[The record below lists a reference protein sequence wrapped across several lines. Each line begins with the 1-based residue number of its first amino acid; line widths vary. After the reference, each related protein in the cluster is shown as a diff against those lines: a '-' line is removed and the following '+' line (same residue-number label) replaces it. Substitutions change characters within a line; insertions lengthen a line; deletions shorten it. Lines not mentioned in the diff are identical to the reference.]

1 MEDNAPQQRLLRRIS
16 TKIIGRPRNINDP
29 SIFHKLSLIALLS
42 WIGLGADG
50 LSSSSYGPEEA
61 FKAIAGHTYLAIFL
75 AIATAVTVFVISYT
89 YSKIIEQF
97 PHGGGGY
104 IVATHTLGNS
114 AGVISGSALLIDYV
128 LTITVSIAACGD
140 AIFSFLPIEYHQY
153 SLVFK
158 IALIFILILLNLRGV
173 KESVAILTPIFV
185 LFIITH
191 VLLLGYGIISQ
202 TSAIVT
208 HANQFS
214 SGLSGDLQLI
224 GIVGI
229 LAIFLRA
236 FSLGGG
242 TYTGIEAVSNGLP
255 VMREPKVKTGKRT
268 MMYMAVSLSLVAG
281 ALFICYYLLDIEPVQ
296 GQTLNAVLAT
306 NLFSG
311 WPGGII
317 LAAVIIFSEGLL
329 LFVAAQT
336 GFIGGPRVMA
346 NMAVDSWFPKKFS
359 ALSERLT
366 MRNGV
371 LVMGLAALVLMIG
384 TSGSISFLVIMYAIN
399 VFLTFSLSQVGMAK
413 FTIKN
418 RKKKEHWIRYLL
430 IFVIGFLLCFTILI
444 VTIYEKI
451 GEGGWLTLIITL
463 AVIIMCYLIRRHYHK
478 IKKAMKKF
486 DEVLLLSSIH
496 LVGHP
501 NTKPVNPKHMTA
513 VILVTGYSGY
523 GVNTFLSLIRSFPGL
538 YKNIIFVSIAEIDSG
553 SFKGAEEIE
562 ALKTSVENS
571 LLKYVILAQRL
582 GFSADYRTDV
592 GTDVVETAS
601 HLCESIAEEFPKV
614 MFFTAK
620 LVFRHE
626 TIFHKILHNETA
638 FSVQR
643 RLQWKG
649 LPVVILP
656 VRIDI

>member
-1 MEDNAPQQRLLRRIS
+1 MQNDSSQIS
-16 TKIIGRPRNINDP
+16 TLRKITTKVIGRPRNINDP

-61 FKAIAGHTYLAIFL
+61 FNAIGNHVYLAIFL
-75 AIATAVTVFVISYT
+75 ALATAATVFIISYT
-89 YSKIIEQF
+89 YTKIIERF

-104 IVATHTLGNS
+104 IVATHTLGKG
-114 AGVISGSALLIDYV
+114 AGVVSGSALLIDYV

-140 AIFSFLPIEYHQY
+140 AIFSFLPFEFQE
-153 SLVFK
+153 FK
-158 IALIFILILLNLRGV
+158 IWFKILLIFILIILNLRGI
-173 KESVAILTPIFV
+173 KESVTVLAPIFL

-191 VLLLGYGIISQ
+191 VLLLGYGISSQAPAIGTHISQ
-202 TSAIVT
+202 
-208 HANQFS
+208 FS
-214 SGLSGDLQLI
+214 NGFGGDLQAI
-224 GIVGI
+224 GLLGI

-268 MMYMAVSLSLVAG
+268 MMYMATSLAIVAG
-281 ALFICYYLLDIEPVQ
+281 ALFLCYYLLDIRPVQ

-306 NLFSG
+306 RLFNT
-311 WPGGII
+311 WPAGFWI
-317 LAAVIIFSEGLL
+317 AAIIIFSEGLL

-336 GFIGGPRVMA
+336 GFIDGPRVMA
-346 NMAVDSWFPKKFS
+346 NMAVDSWFPKKFA

-371 LVMGLAALVLMIG
+371 LVMGIAALSLMIFTNG
-384 TSGSISFLVIMYAIN
+384 NISALVVMYAIN
-399 VFLTFSLSQVGMAK
+399 VFLTFSLSQLGMARIS
-413 FTIKN
+413 IKT
-418 RKKKEHWIRYLL
+418 RKKIEHWIRYLL
-430 IFVIGFLLCFTILI
+430 IFIIGFILCFTILI
-444 VTIYEKI
+444 VTIYEKL
-451 GEGGWLTLIITL
+451 GQGGWLTLLITL
-463 AVIIMCYLIRRHYHK
+463 IVVILCYFIHRHYAK

-501 NTKPVNPKHMTA
+501 NTKPVNPKQMTA
-513 VILVTGYSGY
+513 VLLVSGYNGY
-523 GVNTFLSLIRSFPGL
+523 GVNMFLSLIRNFPGL

-553 SFKGAEEIE
+553 TFKGAEEVE
-562 ALKTSVENS
+562 ALKISVQES
-571 LLKYVILAQRL
+571 LLKYVSLAQRL
-582 GFSADYRTDV
+582 GFSADYRMDI
-592 GTDVVETAS
+592 GTDVVESSS

-626 TIFHKILHNETA
+626 TIFHKVLHNETA

>member
-1 MEDNAPQQRLLRRIS
+1 MEDDAPQQSLLRRIS

-75 AIATAVTVFVISYT
+75 AVTTAVTVFVIAYT
-89 YSKIIEQF
+89 YSKVIEQF

-104 IVATHTLGNS
+104 IVATHTLGKS
-114 AGVISGSALLIDYV
+114 AGVVSGSALLVDYI

-140 AIFSFLPIEYHQY
+140 AIFSFLPSEYHQY
-153 SLVFK
+153 SLLFK
-158 IALIFILILLNLRGV
+158 ISLIFVLIILNLRGI
-173 KESVAILTPIFV
+173 KESVKVLAPIFF
-185 LFIITH
+185 LFIVTH
-191 VLLLGYGIISQ
+191 VLLLGYGIFSRAP
-202 TSAIVT
+202 TFST
-208 HANQFS
+208 HVNQFS
-214 SGLSGDLQLI
+214 TGLGGDLQTI
-224 GIVGI
+224 GLLGI

-255 VMREPKVKTGKRT
+255 VMREPQVKTAKRT
-268 MMYMAVSLSLVAG
+268 MMLMAISLSLVAG
-281 ALFICYYLLDIEPVQ
+281 ALFLCYFLLDVQPVQ

-311 WPGGII
+311 WPAGIFI
-317 LAAVIIFSEGLL
+317 AAIIIFSEGLL

-336 GFIGGPRVMA
+336 GFIDGPRVMA
-346 NMAVDSWFPKKFS
+346 NMAVDSWFPKKFA

-371 LVMGLAALVLMIG
+371 LVMGLAALLLMIG
-384 TSGSISFLVIMYAIN
+384 TNGSISFLIIMYAIN
-399 VFLTFSLSQVGMAK
+399 VFLTFSLSQIGMAK
-413 FTIKN
+413 FTVKN
-418 RKKKEHWIRYLL
+418 RKKKEHWMRYLL
-430 IFVIGFLLCFTILI
+430 IFVIGFILCFTILT
-444 VTIYEKI
+444 VTIYEKL
-451 GEGGWLTLIITL
+451 GQGGWLTLIITL
-463 AVIIMCYLIRRHYHK
+463 ALVSICYLIHRHYKK
-478 IKKAMKKF
+478 IKKAMKRF

-553 SFKGAEEIE
+553 SFKGAEEVE
-562 ALKTSVENS
+562 ALKTSVQNS

-582 GFSADYRTDV
+582 GFSADYRMDV

>member
-1 MEDNAPQQRLLRRIS
+1 MEDNAPPRSILRRIS
-16 TKIIGRPRNINDP
+16 TKIIGHPHNINDP
-29 SIFHKLSLIALLS
+29 TIFHKLTLIALLS

-89 YSKIIEQF
+89 YSKVIEQF

-104 IVATHTLGNS
+104 IVATHTIGKG
-114 AGVISGSALLIDYV
+114 AGVVSGSALLVDYI

-140 AIFSFLPIEYHQY
+140 AIFSFLPLEFHQY
-153 SLVFK
+153 SLLFK
-158 IALIFILILLNLRGV
+158 VSLIFVLIILNLRGI
-173 KESVAILTPIFV
+173 KESITILAPIFL
-185 LFIITH
+185 LFIVTH
-191 VLLLGYGIISQ
+191 VLLLGYGIFSRAPAIS
-202 TSAIVT
+202 T
-208 HANQFS
+208 HVNQFS
-214 SGLSGDLQLI
+214 TGIGGDLQTI
-224 GIVGI
+224 GLLGV

-255 VMREPKVKTGKRT
+255 VMREPRVKTGKRT
-268 MMYMAVSLSLVAG
+268 MMLMAISLSLVAG
-281 ALFICYYLLDIEPVQ
+281 ALFICYFLLDIQPVQ

-306 NLFSG
+306 NLFGG
-311 WPGGII
+311 WPAGIFI
-317 LAAVIIFSEGLL
+317 AAIIIFSEGLL

-336 GFIGGPRVMA
+336 GFIDGPRVMA
-346 NMAVDSWFPKKFS
+346 NMAIDSWFPKKFA

-371 LVMGLAALVLMIG
+371 LVMGLAAILLMIG
-384 TSGSISFLVIMYAIN
+384 TNGSISFLVIMYAIN
-399 VFLTFSLSQVGMAK
+399 VFLTFSLSQIGMAK
-413 FTIKN
+413 FTVKN

-430 IFVIGFLLCFTILI
+430 IFLIGFILCFTILI
-444 VTIYEKI
+444 VTIYEKL
-451 GEGGWLTLIITL
+451 GQGGWLTLIITL
-463 AVIIMCYLIRRHYHK
+463 ALVSICYLIHRHYK
-478 IKKAMKKF
+478 RIKKAMRKF

-501 NTKPVNPKHMTA
+501 NTKPVNPKYMTA
-513 VILVTGYSGY
+513 VMLVTGYNGY

-553 SFKGAEEIE
+553 AFKGAEEVE
-562 ALKTSVENS
+562 ALKTSVQSS

-582 GFSADYRTDV
+582 GFSADYRMDV

-601 HLCESIAEEFPKV
+601 NLLQSIPEEFPKI

-638 FSVQR
+638 FSIQR